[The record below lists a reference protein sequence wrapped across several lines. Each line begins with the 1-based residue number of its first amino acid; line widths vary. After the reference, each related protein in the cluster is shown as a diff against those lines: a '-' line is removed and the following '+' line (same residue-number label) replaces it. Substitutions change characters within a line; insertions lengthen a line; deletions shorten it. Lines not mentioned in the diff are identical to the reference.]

1 MLQPTKDL
9 LKRVPGLAAV
19 VRSDAYK
26 AARHR
31 ALLPFFERGN
41 KNFTQFLRLP
51 TQYDALVGPV
61 LEFLG
66 AAGRGAPIRLLDV
79 GCSTGSEP
87 YGVASVLASRR
98 PEVAFEILAIDI
110 VPEVVER
117 ARSRRY
123 TRGEVHA
130 RPVPSEFVER
140 TFLAEGDGY
149 VIRPEIADRVTFRV
163 HDVTDPDLPSRLG
176 TFDVVLAQNVLIN
189 LPPRAARAMFRAIAR
204 FLAPRSA
211 LFVDGVDLG
220 LRAAMTRRL
229 GLEPLDYRVREIHD
243 EARFVR
249 GAGWPWQ
256 YWGLEPFRARSH
268 DPLRRYATIFLRND
282 GTRLGNRGTAGGAG
296 TAVTVHSRSG
306 AARSI
311 LSLRR
316 RRANRVRQD
325 G

>member
-1 MLQPTKDL
+1 MLQPAKDL

-31 ALLPFFERGN
+31 VLLPFFERGN

-51 TQYDALVGPV
+51 TQYEALAGPV
-61 LEFLG
+61 SDFLG
-66 AAGRGAPIRLLDV
+66 GEGCRSPLRVLDV

-87 YGVASVLASRR
+87 YGVASMLAARR

-140 TFLAEGDGY
+140 TFLAAGDGY
-149 VIRPEIADRVTFRV
+149 VVRPEIADRVAFRV

-189 LPPRAARAMFRAIAR
+189 LPPREARAMFRAIAR

-211 LFVDGVDLG
+211 LFVDGADLG

-229 GLEPLDYRVREIHD
+229 GLEPLDFRVREIHE

-249 GAGWPWQ
+249 GAGWPWH
-256 YWGLEPFRARSH
+256 YWGLEPFRDRAH
-268 DPLRRYATIFLRND
+268 DPLRRYATIFLR
-282 GTRLGNRGTAGGAG
+282 GAEAPLG
-296 TAVTVHSRSG
+296 
-306 AARSI
+306 
-311 LSLRR
+311 
-316 RRANRVRQD
+316 D
-325 G
+325 